1 MSKHIFPGYKKCM
14 EMMNKRDPQICE
26 DGFHFLRH
34 HASEYTQE
42 LINDYRSNAYPI
54 IPRLSH
60 INSHAN
66 ILTIIFPHRIFLI

>member
-34 HASEYTQE
+34 HASEYTLE
-42 LINDYRSNAYPI
+42 
-54 IPRLSH
+54 H
-60 INSHAN
+60 IHWN
-66 ILTIIFPHRIFLI
+66 